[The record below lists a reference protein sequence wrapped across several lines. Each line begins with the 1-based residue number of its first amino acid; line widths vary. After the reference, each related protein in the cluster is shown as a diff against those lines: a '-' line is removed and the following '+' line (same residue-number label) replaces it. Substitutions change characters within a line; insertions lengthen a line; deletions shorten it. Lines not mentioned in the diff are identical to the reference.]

1 MQSNRV
7 LGIVV
12 KRLVFLFK
20 FLCVYVDLNYLCL
33 SNVFLDDIYLGINA
47 LGSNSKRSFM
57 SFAQDRRGRT
67 CHLLTP

>member
-1 MQSNRV
+1 MQPNRV

-12 KRLVFLFK
+12 KRLIFLFK

-47 LGSNSKRSFM
+47 LGSNS
-57 SFAQDRRGRT
+57 
-67 CHLLTP
+67 